1 MQGYLIIM
9 TLPSYASNNL
19 GAVKKNIAQGRLRN
33 VLKFEVDN
41 KQASV
46 LLIGRSVIRQVQIDK
61 NSVFAK

>member
-19 GAVKKNIAQGRLRN
+19 GAVKNIAQGRLRN

-46 LLIGRSVIRQVQIDK
+46 LLIGSSVIRQVQIDK